1 MLTINKFFQNYLIII
16 YKQFYL
22 KFDLFNK
29 KRQKH
34 VLDLPWGPIFNPSSS
49 VRSFVT
55 SFSWDWT
62 KGIFLILTQRCKMV
76 IPKMWRSSILEKKDL
91 PVTRSGNVPEKVFS
105 GFFWNFIISFS
116 LYFFFFDCVL
126 VLPSMCRKPFSELF
140 FTGRSVEPE
149 ILRKSSFF
157 VFPWHFLIIYD
168 YFFTEECISWRC
180 PKLCIVW
187 FLKK

>member
-1 MLTINKFFQNYLIII
+1 M
-16 YKQFYL
+16 
-22 KFDLFNK
+22 
-29 KRQKH
+29 
-34 VLDLPWGPIFNPSSS
+34 DLPWGPIFNPSSS

-76 IPKMWRSSILEKKDL
+76 KDL
-91 PVTRSGNVPEKVFS
+91 PATRSGNVPEKVFS

-116 LYFFFFDCVL
+116 SYFFFFDCVL

-168 YFFTEECISWRC
+168 YFFTEVFLRKITETALPISKIHFFSPLFYGKTVITFYIFC
-180 PKLCIVW
+180 YGVTKFKILISD
-187 FLKK
+187 